1 MTGVQQ
7 RGTCFRQCGRA
18 GVGGPAKALFRQST
32 VSLVLGR
39 KPHPLPSRLL
49 SVAPSL
55 AIKCLLALLLQS
67 PGRGP
72 CRWPPATANIGGG
85 QSQKG
90 KEPLESGCRTACSL
104 PFKQRLSPAGLN
116 LATGFSAGEGGWSHV
131 TLGQQRGPNS
141 VPQHLLMGNVHS
153 TPPHHPPLHYK
164 PSTLESSDPALPT
177 SSVHSPGTVPGF

>member
-1 MTGVQQ
+1 MTGVRQ
-7 RGTCFRQCGRA
+7 RGTRCGQCGRA
-18 GVGGPAKALFRQST
+18 GMGGPAKALFRQST

-55 AIKCLLALLLQS
+55 AIKCPLALLLQS

-141 VPQHLLMGNVHS
+141 VPQHLLMGSRRTLGRKPLTPAGVHGFQAS
-153 TPPHHPPLHYK
+153 TQEMTP
-164 PSTLESSDPALPT
+164 
-177 SSVHSPGTVPGF
+177 

>member
-1 MTGVQQ
+1 MTGMRQ
-7 RGTCFRQCGRA
+7 RGTCCRQCGRA
-18 GVGGPAKALFRQST
+18 GGWGVLLRPSSGKVLCPWGH
-32 VSLVLGR
+32 LGR

-49 SVAPSL
+49 SVAPPLTIRCPL
-55 AIKCLLALLLQS
+55 ALLLLLLQS

-72 CRWPPATANIGGG
+72 CRWPPATANTGG

-90 KEPLESGCRTACSL
+90 KGPLQSGCRTACSL

-153 TPPHHPPLHYK
+153 TPLHPPPLQ
-164 PSTLESSDPALPT
+164 TLNP
-177 SSVHSPGTVPGF
+177 